1 MTSGQRPRLYWLP
14 DEDEAGPQNRMFS
27 ESRGSR
33 FRLDADAAASNAG
46 AISSLMP
53 LTPMR
58 QLQVG
63 IKVRF

>member
-1 MTSGQRPRLYWLP
+1 MLL
-14 DEDEAGPQNRMFS
+14 DEDEAGPQNRMFG
-27 ESRGSR
+27 ESCRSR

-46 AISSLMP
+46 AISNLMP